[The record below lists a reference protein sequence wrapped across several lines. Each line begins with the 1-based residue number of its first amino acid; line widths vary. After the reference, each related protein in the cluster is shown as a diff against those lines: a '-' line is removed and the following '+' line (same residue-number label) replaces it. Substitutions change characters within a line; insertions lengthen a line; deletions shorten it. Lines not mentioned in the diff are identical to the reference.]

1 MRSISLPFVVAP
13 PSGARIRTRLRVDAA
28 DQQLLRAVGEQLGR
42 LASADV
48 AVRCRLGRGDD
59 QRADRKRAITAASS
73 SRWAGAIT
81 RTSGDQW
88 QRAAKNLLDARLGLR
103 RAVRRLQARRGVPV
117 GQRQGRVR
125 GYGSRAER
133 FQKQRRLQQLQTR
146 LAEVEERITAGRVS
160 VCRGGRRLARLRHAV
175 DGDDASCRLTKAGWR
190 ERWGAARWF
199 LTADGE
205 AGKRWGNETI
215 RVHPEEGWL
224 ELRLPTPLA
233 HLSNTIGRAATYR
246 LSCPVAFTYRRA
258 EWAAQAGSGAVRYDI
273 VYEPAKGRW
282 YVDASWRLV
291 NRPAPSVEQ
300 LCRHP
305 TLGVDLNAEHLAAWV
320 VDHCGNPVGAPHT
333 IPLALEG
340 LPATIRDGR
349 VRQAVTTLIHL
360 ARQNG
365 CRSMMIENLD
375 FSDARQIGRER
386 LGRGD

>member
-1 MRSISLPFVVAP
+1 MRSLATPFVVAP
-13 PSGARIRTRLRVDAA
+13 PVGARVRTRLRLPAWDEAVV
-28 DQQLLRAVGEQLGR
+28 RAVGEHLGR
-42 LASADV
+42 LAGGDL

-88 QRAAKNLLDARLGLR
+88 QRAANNLLDARVGLR
-103 RAVRRLQARRGVPV
+103 RAVRRLQARLGVPV

-190 ERWGAARWF
+190 ERWEAARWF
-199 LTADGE
+199 LPADGE

-233 HLSNTIGRAATYR
+233 HLSNTPGRAATYR
-246 LSCPVAFTYRRA
+246 LSCAVGFSYRA
-258 EWAAQAGSGAVRYDI
+258 AAWAAQAASGAVAYTIWLDAER
-273 VYEPAKGRW
+273 GRW
-282 YVDASWRLV
+282 YLDASWRPPPPP
-291 NRPAPSVEQ
+291 RPIPPLAE
-300 LCRHP
+300 LRRHP
-305 TLGVDLNAEHLAAWV
+305 AVGVDLNADHLAAWV
-320 VDHCGNPVGAPHT
+320 LNPAGNP
-333 IPLALEG
+333 
-340 LPATIRDGR
+340 
-349 VRQAVTTLIHL
+349 
-360 ARQNG
+360 
-365 CRSMMIENLD
+365 
-375 FSDARQIGRER
+375 
-386 LGRGD
+386 